1 MTARFHRL
9 KVDSVEPL
17 TAEAVRVVFAVPEA
31 LRPEYRYAAGQ
42 HVTVRY
48 EAPDGSGQIRR
59 SYSLCAAPPEHG
71 GPPERLAIAVKRHG
85 PGGFAEYAV
94 SKLAP
99 GDELDVLTPLGGFH
113 AQPGAGHT
121 GPDRIVAIAA
131 GSGITPILA
140 IVQDALSSSPDTS
153 VALLYGNRTAADV
166 MFLEE
171 LADLKDRYGPR
182 FEVLHVLSRE
192 DHGVPL
198 LAGRIDRQKLPLLLE
213 AIGAG
218 PGEAYYLCGPFGM
231 VENARAVLAELG
243 AEHVRFELFDSGKG
257 TKVSRP
263 DADARAHASGA
274 IVAHIKVTLGG
285 RTTRSELRT
294 ADANL
299 LEAVMRD
306 RPDVPYACTDG
317 VCGTCRARL
326 LEGTAVMARDY
337 ALEPEEKME
346 GFVLT
351 CQSLPTS
358 AEVALDFDA

>member
-1 MTARFHRL
+1 MTAKFHRL
-9 KVDSVEPL
+9 RVESVEPL
-17 TAEAVRVVFAVPEA
+17 TADAVRVVFAVPGP
-31 LRPEYRYAAGQ
+31 LRPEFRYSAGQ

-48 EAPDGSGQIRR
+48 EASDGSGQMRR
-59 SYSLCAAPPEHG
+59 SYSLCEAPPPAG
-71 GPPERLAIAVKRHG
+71 LPPERLTIAVKRHG

-113 AQPGAGHT
+113 AQPDAGHT

-140 IVQDALSSSPDTS
+140 IVEDALRSSSDTS

-166 MFLEE
+166 MFVED

-198 LAGRIDRQKLPLLLE
+198 LAGRIDREKLPRLLE
-213 AIGAG
+213 AVGAG
-218 PGEAYYLCGPFGM
+218 ADEAYYLCGPFGM
-231 VENARAVLAELG
+231 LEDARAVLAGLG
-243 AEHVRFELFDSGKG
+243 AQHVRFELFDSGKG
-257 TKVSRP
+257 PKRAPTRAESEAAAKGAVI
-263 DADARAHASGA
+263 AR
-274 IVAHIKVTLGG
+274 IRVTLGG
-285 RTTRSELRT
+285 RTTRCEMRA

-299 LEAVMRD
+299 LEAVMRE
-306 RPDVPYACTDG
+306 RPEVPYACTDG

-337 ALEPEEKME
+337 ALEREEKID

-358 AEVALDFDA
+358 DAVVLDFDA

>member
-9 KVDSVEPL
+9 KVDAVEPL
-17 TAEAVRVVFAVPEA
+17 TADAVRVVFAVPEE

-48 EAPDGSGQIRR
+48 DAPDGSGQLRR
-59 SYSLCAAPPEHG
+59 SYSLCAAPPPDG
-71 GPPERLAIAVKRHG
+71 RFPEYLSIAVKRHG
-85 PGGFAEYAV
+85 PGGFAEHAG

-140 IVQDALSSSPDTS
+140 IVEDALRSSPATS
-153 VALLYGNRTAADV
+153 VALLYGNRTAAEV

-182 FEVLHVLSRE
+182 FEVFHVLSRE

-198 LAGRIDRQKLPLLLE
+198 LSGRIDREKLPLLLG

-218 PGEAYYLCGPFGM
+218 ADEAYYLCGPFGM
-231 VENARAVLAELG
+231 VEDAREVLAGLG

-257 TKVSRP
+257 PKHASPATEAK
-263 DADARAHASGA
+263 AHAGGA
-274 IVAHIKVTLGG
+274 VTAQVRVTLGG
-285 RTTRSELRT
+285 RTTRCEMR
-294 ADANL
+294 AEDANL

-337 ALEPEEKME
+337 ALEPEEKIE

-351 CQSLPTS
+351 CQSVPTS
-358 AEVALDFDA
+358 DEVALDFDA